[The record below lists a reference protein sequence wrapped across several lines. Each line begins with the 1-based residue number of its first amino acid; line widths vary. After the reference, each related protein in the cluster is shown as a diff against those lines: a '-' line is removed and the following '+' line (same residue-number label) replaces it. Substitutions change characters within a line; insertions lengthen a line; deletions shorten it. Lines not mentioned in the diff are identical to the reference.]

1 MTFRIRLDHVDAA
14 CTAVPYELRQ
24 QKAHRARPI
33 DEVLRRDLGV
43 DHVQA
48 MHRAGQGLHQ
58 RAPGPGDI
66 TRQAERVGGRDR
78 HELGTGSVRRSH
90 ADRVPV
96 LAEVEVAGPAL
107 PARAVEQGRVDRH
120 EVAGLQVADAGP
132 ERDDLAGEL
141 VSRHDRVPRRGE
153 LPAQDVDVRPTD
165 PAGVDLDDDLS
176 RPGRRIIDLFDLQ
189 VVGCLDDDS
198 FHLPSI

>member
-1 MTFRIRLDHVDAA
+1 
-14 CTAVPYELRQ
+14 
-24 QKAHRARPI
+24 HRARPI
-33 DEVLRRDLGV
+33 DEILGRDLGV

-48 MHRAGQGLHQ
+48 MHRTGQRLHQ

-66 TRQAERVGGRDR
+66 ARQAERVGGRDR
-78 HELGTGSVRRSH
+78 YELGTGAVRRSH

-107 PARAVEQGRVDRH
+107 PACAVEQGRVDRH

-141 VSRHDRVPRRGE
+141 VSRHDRVSRGGE
-153 LPAQDVDVRPTD
+153 LAAQDMDVRPAYPTR
-165 PAGVDLDDDLS
+165 VDLDDDLS
-176 RPGRRIIDLFDLQ
+176 RPGR
-189 VVGCLDDDS
+189 
-198 FHLPSI
+198 